1 MSLTLLHHA
10 VATLALAM
18 SAGTAAVGD
27 PPPPVR
33 WNEATL
39 RLFTAMVAK
48 SGGGNVGLFA
58 PAFLPALD
66 LLDDGAVG
74 KTRDELV
81 AALGAPDHAG
91 NKQRAAQLRS
101 LVGDRFDSGVRVWLE
116 ESLEVGGPW
125 QKLVAQQ
132 DGASSLDRFALATL
146 DRAKLAKEFNDWASG
161 VVDQP
166 VVVVRDSDLGGT
178 LRLLLGCAARVEWKW
193 EKPFDPKWTK
203 ELPFQSGPAAT
214 DATPVATM
222 ELRDEFRR
230 FEVAG
235 LPGVRLPCEAGLAVD
250 LVRVGHDAATREQ
263 LLARPKLLA
272 EIDGALKEAKP
283 ERLLVAL
290 PKVDSFTFHDLAPP
304 LRALGITA
312 AFDPAAADFS
322 ALAGKPGDLFVGL
335 ARHACGVKWDETGGK
350 AIGVTV
356 VAMKGSAPKKNE
368 LRFDVPFLALLRAP
382 DGAVLLAQWI
392 AQPEAKE

>member
-1 MSLTLLHHA
+1 MLLSFLIAA
-10 VATLALAM
+10 VAT
-18 SAGTAAVGD
+18 SAGATPAGD

-33 WNEATL
+33 WNEATT
-39 RLFTAMVAK
+39 RLFAAMVAK
-48 SGGGNVGLFA
+48 SEGGNVGLFA

-74 KTRDELV
+74 KTREEFV

-91 NKQRAAQLRS
+91 NRQRAAQLRTI
-101 LVGDRFDSGVRVWLE
+101 VGDRFDSGVRVWVE
-116 ESLEVGGPW
+116 ESLEVGAPW
-125 QKLVAQQ
+125 QKLLAQQ
-132 DGASSLDRFALATL
+132 DGKSSLDRFALATL
-146 DRAKLAKEFNDWASG
+146 DRTQLAKEFNDWASG

-166 VVVVRDSDLGGT
+166 VVVVRESDLGGM
-178 LRLLLGCAARVEWKW
+178 LRLLLGCAARVEWRW

-203 ELPFQSGPAAT
+203 ELEFHANAA
-214 DATPVATM
+214 DATPVPTM

-235 LPGVRLPCEAGLAVD
+235 LQGVRLPCEGGLALD

-263 LLARPKLLA
+263 LLARPTLLA
-272 EIDGALKEAKP
+272 EIDAALDEAKP

-290 PKVDSFTFHDLAPP
+290 PKVDSFTLHDLAPP
-304 LRALGITA
+304 LRALGVAT
-312 AFDPAAADFS
+312 AFDPSAADFS
-322 ALAGKPGDLFVGL
+322 ALAGKPGELFVGL

-392 AQPEAKE
+392 AQPVAKE